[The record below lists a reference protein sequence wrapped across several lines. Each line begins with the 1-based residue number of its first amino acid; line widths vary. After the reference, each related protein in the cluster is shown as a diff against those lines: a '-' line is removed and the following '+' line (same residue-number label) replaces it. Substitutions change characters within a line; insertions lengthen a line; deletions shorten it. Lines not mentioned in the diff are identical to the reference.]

1 MFGRSSTNIFGVDA
15 GVISYLEYVIL
26 IWNDTTN
33 VQIYSFWT
41 GASSRQGWHFGV
53 KILTKN
59 DEKMIDLESIQIH
72 SSIVQ
77 GPPGYQKMT
86 RRAYFLHRKCSI
98 RVIRG
103 QGGPSLRTPKFGHFG
118 E

>member
-1 MFGRSSTNIFGVDA
+1 MTPQMSKSIHSGQVPLPDKVG
-15 GVISYLEYVIL
+15 IL
-26 IWNDTTN
+26 G
-33 VQIYSFWT
+33 S
-41 GASSRQGWHFGV
+41 
-53 KILTKN
+53 KKLTKN

-103 QGGPSLRTPKFGHFG
+103 QGGPSLRTRKLRHRD
-118 E
+118 